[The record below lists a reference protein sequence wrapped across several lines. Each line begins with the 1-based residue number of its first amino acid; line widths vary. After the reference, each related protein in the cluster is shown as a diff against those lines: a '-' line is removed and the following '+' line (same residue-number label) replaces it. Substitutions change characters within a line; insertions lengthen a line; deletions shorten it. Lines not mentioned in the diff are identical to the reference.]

1 METLLLA
8 WTFAAAS
15 AFAQTDPLPA
25 RLTVSPLAQSSFV
38 LDANGTLY
46 GWEDNQHGK
55 LGLGSLSTNLH
66 YFEPSPVRVP
76 LPQGVTRWVQVAGG
90 AWHTLALADDN
101 RIYAAGANNYGQ
113 LGTDVQGDRI
123 SFGPVPLPAGAG
135 KWIAVAAGDHSL
147 ALRDD
152 GRMYAWGQN
161 YNGQLGIG
169 NRNNQSVPQQVPFP
183 VSVSKWVSLAA
194 GEGHTLAI
202 ADNGTLYAWGQGYY
216 GQLGNGSN
224 EMQLSPLAVPFPA
237 GVTLWLSVSAS
248 SKSSFALGNNGSIY
262 GWGANSEGE
271 LGNGTTQMT
280 NLPVRVATPTGVSW
294 RKLMAGGNEGFAL
307 ATDGTLYAWGQ
318 NYWGECGLG
327 YRGRQSVPA
336 VVPFPG
342 GASHVWTDIAGG
354 GGHTLGLGSDCQLY
368 QWGIRFSVL
377 VPQPTPTLLAGFAG
391 LCDVA
396 SNAPPVVA
404 ITSPPDGGIVSVP
417 GTVTLEAT
425 ASDPDGSISEVSFFE
440 GDTPIGSGAFANG
453 VYSLVRS
460 LSTPG
465 HRVYTARAVDDRG
478 LSSISQPVAVTAINS
493 NLPTVSLFILEGAA
507 SEAGPHNAYF
517 GIGRSGSLSTSLRVN
532 MSVGGSAISGV
543 DYVGLNYTFL
553 SNFVVIPAG
562 ASEVQLGIHPL
573 ADSLV
578 EGEETFTF
586 TLLDGAN
593 YNAGPSNRI
602 VLTIADDAN
611 VHSNE
616 APYLRLIA
624 PAANSAYVAPA
635 TIPLKAII
643 QGALL
648 PNATVEF
655 LRGTTVLGAS
665 TNVSGD
671 PATNLFVFSWT
682 NAAPGRHTLYSQTLD
697 TNGVVVSSQPVP
709 VTILASTN
717 LPHVHLGG
725 TNSATGNEIVVTGQ
739 PNGVYRI
746 ESSTNLV
753 DWTALATSFST
764 NGVIRFIDPQAGT
777 SPRRFYR
784 TLVIP

>member
-1 METLLLA
+1 MERLLLA
-8 WTFAAAS
+8 WVFAAVS
-15 AFAQTDPLPA
+15 ACAQSEPLPA

-38 LDANGTLY
+38 LDAGGTLH

-55 LGLGSLSTNLH
+55 LGLGTLSTNLH
-66 YFEPSPVRVP
+66 DSEPAPVRVP
-76 LPQGVTRWVQVAGG
+76 FPPGVTRWIEVAGG
-90 AWHTLALADDN
+90 TWHTLAIADDG
-101 RIYAAGANNYGQ
+101 RVYAAGANVYKQ
-113 LGTDVQGDRI
+113 LGTEATGDRI
-123 SFGPVPLPAGAG
+123 SFGLVPLPNGQH
-135 KWIAVAAGDHSL
+135 KCVAVAAGDHSL

-152 GRMYAWGQN
+152 GQLYAWGAN

-169 NRNNQSVPQQVPFP
+169 HENNQSVAQLVPLP
-183 VSVSKWVSLAA
+183 NGVSRWSSIAT
-194 GEGHTLAI
+194 GEAHSLAI

-224 EMQLSPLAVPFPA
+224 AMQLTPVAVEFPA
-237 GVTLWLSVSAS
+237 GVTAWLSASAS
-248 SKSSFALGNNGSIY
+248 YKSSFALGNDGSIY

-280 NLPVRVATPTGVSW
+280 NAPVRVATPTGISW

-318 NYWGECGLG
+318 NHWGECGLG
-327 YRGRQSVPA
+327 YRGRQLVPA

-342 GASHVWTDIAGG
+342 GAPNVWADIAGG
-354 GGHTLGLGSDCQLY
+354 GGHALGLGSDCRVY
-368 QWGIRFSVL
+368 QWGLRFSVL
-377 VPQPTPTLLAGFAG
+377 VPQPTPALLAGFTDW
-391 LCDVA
+391 CDVP

-404 ITSPPDGGIVSVP
+404 VISPADGAIVSVP
-417 GTVTLEAT
+417 GTVVLEAT
-425 ASDPDGSISEVSFFE
+425 ASDADGSIAEVRFFE
-440 GDTPIGSGAFANG
+440 GDTLLGLGTLLDG

-460 LSTPG
+460 ISTPG
-465 HRVYTARAVDDRG
+465 HRVYTARAIDDRG
-478 LSSISQPVAVTAINS
+478 LSSISPPVTVTAINS
-493 NLPTVSLFILEGAA
+493 NLPTVSLFILDGAA

-517 GIGRSGSLSTSLRVN
+517 GIVRSGSLSTSLRVN
-532 MSVGGSAISGV
+532 MEVGGSAISGV

-562 ASEVQLGIHPL
+562 ASDALLGIHPL
-573 ADSLV
+573 ADGLL

-624 PAANSAYVAPA
+624 PAANSAYVSPA
-635 TIPLKAII
+635 AIQLKAII

-648 PNATVEF
+648 PDASVEF
-655 LRGTTVLGAS
+655 LRGTTMLGAS
-665 TNVSGD
+665 TNVSSD

-697 TNGVVVSSQPVP
+697 TNGVLVSSQPVP
-709 VTILASTN
+709 ITILASTN

-725 TNSATGNEIVVTGQ
+725 TTSTNRNEIIVTGQ

-753 DWTALATSFST
+753 DWTALTTSFST
-764 NGVIRFIDPQAGT
+764 NGVIRFIDPQGGAST
-777 SPRRFYR
+777 RRFYR